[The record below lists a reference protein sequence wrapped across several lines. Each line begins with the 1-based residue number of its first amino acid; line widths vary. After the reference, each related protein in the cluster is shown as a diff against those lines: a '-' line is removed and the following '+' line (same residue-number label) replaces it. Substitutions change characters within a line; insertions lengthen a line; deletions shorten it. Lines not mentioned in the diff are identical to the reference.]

1 MASIESTESSSPIVT
16 RAVAAGLRGVF
27 CDNYEFPGWQKALLM
42 GLGALPQGVAR
53 FAISRFQSISGLPPS
68 VLDEF
73 SMDELIQA
81 RLGDYTLNA
90 GTFPVIT
97 VGAALGGATTYLS
110 LALGGHSCPRPL
122 SLLSRVVP

>member
-1 MASIESTESSSPIVT
+1 MTSIESTESSSPIVT
-16 RAVAAGLRGVF
+16 HAVAAGLRNEF
-27 CDNYEFPGWQKALLM
+27 CDNYEFPGWQKVLLT

-53 FAISRFQSISGLPPS
+53 FAISRFQSISGLSPN

-73 SMDELIQA
+73 SMDELVQA
-81 RLGDYTLNA
+81 RLDDYAQNT

-110 LALGGHSCPRPL
+110 LALGGPFLPSGVCRHA
-122 SLLSRVVP
+122 